1 MILWVQREC
10 GKENKLLVRVEE
22 APAAEKWRDAERIAL
37 VWNQIRDLPEAPQCP
52 NLVFLNLHVNKF
64 LRKIPNGFF
73 LHMPHLKILD
83 LRDTSIREL
92 PVSIGNLVQLHFL
105 HLSRT
110 RITSLPKEMAA
121 LRELQW
127 LNMVDSYS
135 GWKEGHTLEEG
146 VTFEELESLKRLK
159 VIGITVSKLAALQN
173 LCDSPRLLHAM
184 SELEELV
191 IGNHQPI
198 LLPLLELRLSS
209 LPKAKLVWRPTF
221 PNTLLALKIEGCGAI
236 DRLIKLEGEA
246 NGSGETVITIF
257 PDLHTMVLRRLPKLK
272 SLSDGERILNFPSLK
287 TIKVEDCPKLTK
299 LKLVADGLKE
309 VECERSWWEQLNWGD
324 ERTKSF
330 QHLYKPM
337 YID

>member
-1 MILWVQREC
+1 
-10 GKENKLLVRVEE
+10 
-22 APAAEKWRDAERIAL
+22 
-37 VWNQIRDLPEAPQCP
+37 
-52 NLVFLNLHVNKF
+52 
-64 LRKIPNGFF
+64 
-73 LHMPHLKILD
+73 
-83 LRDTSIREL
+83 
-92 PVSIGNLVQLHFL
+92 
-105 HLSRT
+105 
-110 RITSLPKEMAA
+110 
-121 LRELQW
+121 
-127 LNMVDSYS
+127 
-135 GWKEGHTLEEG
+135 
-146 VTFEELESLKRLK
+146 
-159 VIGITVSKLAALQN
+159 
-173 LCDSPRLLHAM
+173 M

-330 QHLYKPM
+330 QHLYKPIEDLFCGVDLGFGNSPTTTTLSGSNISWCCGSSITAADYEEEVGCEGM
-337 YID
+337 EGNFGGGCGGVGDNGGPSDGRPPNPFAGPHQQCFTGTHRKAALVRHESLVRFQQPSFLVCFLCVCVCNV